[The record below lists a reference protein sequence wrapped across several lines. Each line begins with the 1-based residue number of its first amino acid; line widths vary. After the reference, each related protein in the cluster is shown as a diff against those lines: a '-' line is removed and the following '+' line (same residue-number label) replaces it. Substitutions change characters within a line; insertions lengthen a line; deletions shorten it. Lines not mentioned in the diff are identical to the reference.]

1 MKYVFLVTVLVC
13 TSVNAQFSGSLD
25 SFTSWYLDDDKI
37 KLEDFEAANR
47 LRTNTYLKFDYQWNH
62 FTTGIQVESYEKVA
76 LLNYSPKFEGTNL
89 GTYYLNYRSKHNDL
103 EVTFG
108 HFYEKFG
115 NGLLFRT
122 WEDKP
127 LGVANSIVGRNV
139 HWNPV
144 KDIELKSFYG
154 KQRNGFANELTNST
168 LFGMDATIKLS
179 NLLNVKNHA
188 FGVGFGYVNRN
199 EETDI
204 YPRSVYLNATRAYY
218 KRKNIA
224 LDVEYVFKSKD
235 ALVEFE
241 TVNPNFLFDGD
252 ALLFNLSYS
261 KKGIGINANL
271 RRMENFGFYSERELN
286 RNSFNE
292 GLLNYIPSLTKQ
304 YDYSL
309 TNIYVYQAQPFLVFE
324 PEGNK
329 AGEIGGQFDLF
340 YTFQKGSFLGGKNGT
355 SLALNFSNWY
365 GLKGRFDAEQ
375 RKYAAEFIGFGEKF
389 YTDNSI
395 EIRKNVSQKWTS
407 TVTYLNQYYNAKFVE
422 ETTGE
427 VHATTV
433 VWDNQ
438 YNFKGSKTLKLEV
451 QHQWAEGG
459 FGNWAGNLL
468 EYNFNSEWSVFN
480 ANLYNYGNKDKAE
493 QINYY
498 TFGSTFSKNA
508 TRVQMSYGR
517 QRGGLIC
524 VGGVCRFVPESAGF
538 NLNVNYSF

>member
-1 MKYVFLVTVLVC
+1 MI
-13 TSVNAQFSGSLD
+13 SAIGNAQFSGSID

-37 KLEDFEAANR
+37 KLEDFEAENR
-47 LRTNTYLKFDYQWNH
+47 LRTNTYLNLDYQWNQ
-62 FTTGIQVESYEKVA
+62 FTTGIQIESYEKIA

-89 GTYYLNYRSKHNDL
+89 GNYYLNYMSNNSKF
-103 EVTFG
+103 EITIG

-115 NGLLFRT
+115 NGLLFRS

-127 LGVANSIVGRNV
+127 LGIANSIVGGKIK
-139 HWNPV
+139 WNPI
-144 KDIELKSFYG
+144 DEIELKTFYG
-154 KQRNGFANELTNST
+154 KQRNGFSNDFTNST
-168 LFGMDATIKLS
+168 VFGIDANIKFS
-179 NLLNVKNHA
+179 DLLKIKGNS
-188 FGVGFGYVNRN
+188 FGIGLGYLNRN
-199 EETDI
+199 EETEI
-204 YPRSVYLNATRAYY
+204 YPRNVYLNSTRAYF
-218 KRKNIA
+218 KRKNISF
-224 LDVEYVFKSKD
+224 DVEYVFKSKD

-252 ALLFNLSYS
+252 AFLFNFNYS
-261 KKGIGINANL
+261 KKGIGISVNL
-271 RRMENFGFYSERELN
+271 RRMENFGFYSQRDLN

-309 TNIYVYQAQPFLVFE
+309 TNIYVYQAQPFIVFE

-340 YTFQKGSFLGGKNGT
+340 YTFKKGSFLGGKTGT
-355 SLALNFSNWY
+355 SIALNYSNWY

-375 RKYAAEFIGFGEKF
+375 RKYEAEFIGFGEKF
-389 YTDNSI
+389 YTDGSL
-395 EIRKNVSQKWTS
+395 EIRKNLSSKWTS
-407 TVTYLNQYYNAKFVE
+407 IFTFLNQYYNAKFVE

-427 VHATTV
+427 VRSNTI

-438 YNFKGSKTLKLEV
+438 YNFISSKTIKIEL

-459 FGNWAGNLL
+459 FGNWAGNLV
-468 EYNFNSEWSVFN
+468 EYNFNSNWSIFSS
-480 ANLYNYGNKDKAE
+480 NLYNYGNKDKSE

-498 TFGSTFSKNA
+498 TFGGAFSNNA
-508 TRVQMSYGR
+508 TRIQLSYGR

-538 NLNVNYSF
+538 NLNFNYSF